1 MTHSHGA
8 TGRVAA
14 AGPETVAG
22 HAARQTVAAAR
33 RRGRRRTSAVTAA
46 LVLVALGAFTATLA
60 LGEFDLP
67 LPEVIRSLTGPLF
80 AKATWESDFFV
91 LDVRLP
97 RVLTAL
103 LAGAAFGLSGALF
116 QSLIRNPL
124 ASPDVIGITSGA
136 SAAAVVCVLVLGLG
150 GMAVSFGALVGAL
163 VTATLIYL
171 LAWRSG
177 VSGYRLV
184 LVGIGIAAVLSS
196 LISYLMT
203 TTQVSDAQRALE
215 WLTGSLDGRSWPH
228 AGTLALCL
236 VPLLPAT
243 AVLARSLAAL
253 EFGDDTATGLGV
265 RVASR
270 RLALLAV
277 AVALA
282 AVATAAVGPVPFVA
296 LVSAPIARAVL
307 RGRGPALTGAALAG
321 AALMPVSDFVGQ
333 HLVGSTELPV
343 GVVTGVVGAPY
354 LLLMLATTNRSGR
367 GG

>member
-1 MTHSHGA
+1 MFK
-8 TGRVAA
+8 AA
-14 AGPETVAG
+14 K
-22 HAARQTVAAAR
+22 AARQIVAAAR
-33 RRGRRRTSAVTAA
+33 RRGRRRTWAATAA
-46 LVLVALGAFTATLA
+46 LVLVVLGAFIATLT

-67 LPEVIRSLTGPLF
+67 LPEVIGSLTGRF
-80 AKATWESDFFV
+80 FGSASWESDFFV

-97 RVLTAL
+97 RVLTAM

-136 SAAAVVCVLVLGLG
+136 SAAAVVCVLVLGVG
-150 GMAVSFGALVGAL
+150 GMTVSFGALAGAL
-163 VTATLIYL
+163 VTAALIYL
-171 LAWRSG
+171 LAWRNG

-196 LISYLMT
+196 LISYLMAT
-203 TTQVSDAQRALE
+203 AQVSDAQRALE

-236 VPLLPAT
+236 APLLPAT
-243 AVLARSLAAL
+243 AMLARSLTVL
-253 EFGDDTATGLGV
+253 QFGDDTATGLGV

-270 RLALLAV
+270 RLALL

-296 LVSAPIARAVL
+296 LVSAPIARGLL
-307 RGRGPALTGAALAG
+307 RGSRPPLTAATLAG
-321 AALMPVSDFVGQ
+321 AVLMPVSDFVGQ
-333 HLVGSTELPV
+333 HLFGSTELPV
-343 GVVTGVVGAPY
+343 GVVTGAVGAPY
-354 LLLMLATTNRSGR
+354 LLLVLAGTNRSGR